1 MSFHQ
6 SVKRRSR
13 ISVNLDVFGFDVDG
27 DKLLGVLLNVD
38 LGTDKTVE
46 DFISSL
52 HKFGFFFG
60 HGTGTGVW

>member
-13 ISVNLDVFGFDVDG
+13 ISVNLDVFGFVVDS

-38 LGTDKTVE
+38 LRTDKTVE
-46 DFISSL
+46 DFIPSL

-60 HGTGTGVW
+60 HSTVTGVW